1 MRRLIPASLAALALM
16 ALPALAQPLDAP
28 RPLAQPTTV
37 KIVVGGFTEINAAAL
52 LARDLGEFA
61 KENITAEISMQKPA
75 DGLVLLATGR
85 VDVLASQP
93 GAAFFN
99 AVAGGVDA
107 RMVAPA
113 GFSSPDSK
121 TGFWVSRAW
130 LAGRPYAPAMLKGQS
145 IGSAVGV
152 GTTVSYWLEVELEKA
167 GLDQRAVTWRTMG
180 VGDIPVALE
189 NGAINVGFL
198 FDGIWQKADEQKVQ
212 FAFGG
217 TPDISGAYFYGPN
230 LLRKD
235 RAVGDAVMR
244 AMTRTVRTYLQGH
257 FHQDAKV
264 APVLAKALGISL
276 DDLRRGGEMMFPPE
290 MPMARYTAAVLQK
303 TYGMT
308 QGVLTYTT
316 PLTDDQTLDRGFLA
330 AAGIAPPAQ

>member
-1 MRRLIPASLAALALM
+1 MKSLLLAALAVL
-16 ALPALAQPLDAP
+16 ACAARALAQPSDAP
-28 RPLAQPTTV
+28 HPLPQPTTV
-37 KIVVGGFTEINAAAL
+37 KIAVGGFTEINAAAL

-61 KENITAEISMQKPA
+61 KENITAEITMLKPS

-130 LAGRPYAPAMLKGQS
+130 LAGRPYTPALLKGQA

-152 GTTVSYWLEVELEKA
+152 GTTVSYWLEVELEKV

-180 VGDIPVALE
+180 VGDIPAALE

-198 FDGIWQKADEQKVQ
+198 FDGVWQKADAQKVQ

-217 TPDISGAYFYGPN
+217 TPDISGAYFFGPN

-235 RAVGDAVMR
+235 RATGEAVMR

-257 FHQDAKV
+257 FHDDPKV
-264 APVLAKALGISL
+264 APVLAKALGISVE
-276 DDLRRGGEMMFPPE
+276 DLRRGGEMLFPLD

-308 QGVLTYTT
+308 PGVLTYAT
-316 PLTDDQTLDRGFLA
+316 PMTDEQTLDRGFLA
-330 AAGIAPPAQ
+330 AAGVAPPAP